1 VIDIWYAFWMFSFVL
16 AGTAFAAI
24 AVVVTIR
31 GIGELR
37 EMLDDLRTRQRR

>member
-24 AVVVTIR
+24 AVIVTVR
-31 GIGELR
+31 GIGDLR
-37 EMLDDLRTRQRR
+37 EMLGGLRTRQRR